1 MQKILFIILTITSI
15 MQLDAQKDPGIYA
28 KISTAKGDILLKLE
42 YQKCPMTVCNFV
54 GLAEGT
60 MENTAKPLGTPYY
73 DGLKFHRVIAN
84 FMIQGGCP
92 LGTGTGDP
100 GYKFE
105 DEIDPTL
112 KHDTAGI
119 LSMANAGPGTNGSQ
133 FFITHNATSWLDGK
147 HTVFG
152 SVISGQEAVNK
163 IAQDD
168 AIQSMKIIRIGKEA
182 QAFKADKA
190 AMNAYAEKI
199 KAKKME
205 GLKSQFADFDKWV
218 KQNYPAAK
226 ATGSGLYYIME
237 KEGAGVQAAPGKNVS
252 VHYSLKLT
260 DGKVIDESYAR
271 GPLPF
276 TLGSGQVIK
285 GWEEGIALLKVG
297 AKCKLIIPHWLGY
310 GESGMGG
317 VIPPSA
323 TLVFDTELVEVK

>member
-1 MQKILFIILTITSI
+1 

-28 KISTAKGDILLKLE
+28 NISTTKGDILLKLE
-42 YQKCPMTVCNFV
+42 YQKCPMTVINFV
-54 GLAEGT
+54 GLAEGK

-73 DGLKFHRVIAN
+73 NGLKFHRVIAN

-112 KHDTAGI
+112 KHDKPGV

-133 FFITHNATSWLDGK
+133 FFITHNATSHLDGK

-152 SVISGQEAVNK
+152 NVISGIEIVNK

-168 AIQSMKIIRIGKEA
+168 IINSIKIIRIGKEA

-190 AMNAYAEKI
+190 AMNEYMEKI
-199 KAKKME
+199 KIKKME
-205 GLKSQFADFDKWV
+205 ALKNQAGDFEKWV
-218 KQNYPAAK
+218 KANYPTAK
-226 ATGSGLYYIME
+226 GTGTGLYYIME
-237 KEGAGVQAAPGKNVS
+237 KEGTGEQAASGKNVS
-252 VHYSLKLT
+252 VHYSLKLL
-260 DGKVIDESYAR
+260 DGKVVDESYSR

-276 TLGSGQVIK
+276 TLGTGQVIK
-285 GWEEGIALLKVG
+285 GWEEGIALMKVG
-297 AKCKLIIPHWLGY
+297 AKCKLIIPYWLAY
-310 GESGMGG
+310 GEAGMGG
-317 VIPPSA
+317 TIPPSA
-323 TLVFDTELVEVK
+323 TLLFDTELVEIK